1 MVDDLNP
8 YLDSPDHQ
16 GSEAD
21 RYWMAQALI
30 EAAKA
35 AEMGEVPVGA
45 VLVDAAGECVA
56 RGFNHPIDLHDP
68 SAHAEIAVLRAA
80 GQAIQNYRLVNT
92 TLYVTIEPCAMCV
105 GAIVHARVGRLV
117 FGATEPKAG
126 AVVSQ
131 EQLADKHWLN
141 HQPAVTGGVLADEAS
156 ALMSQFFKQRRAAR
170 QTAKQSNRALAGR
183 SPKD

>member
-1 MVDDLNP
+1 MTDDYSVNNFLVEG
-8 YLDSPDHQ
+8 DK
-16 GSEAD
+16 
-21 RYWMAQALI
+21 YWMAQALI

-35 AEMGEVPVGA
+35 AEIGEVPVGA

-80 GQAIQNYRLVNT
+80 GQALQNYRLVNT

-141 HQPAVTGGVLADEAS
+141 HQPSVTGGVLADEAS
-156 ALMSQFFKQRRAAR
+156 ALMSLFFKQRRAAR
-170 QTAKQSNRALAGR
+170 QAAKQSIQEHAGR